1 MHKAFPLP
9 RESSHWQY
17 KFPLPVKVVLTARRL
32 EMPLPE
38 VCIAIEEMM
47 KKLPAK
53 IKNLD
58 ALSSLLN
65 KEIKALDSPSK
76 NSPYPEGE
84 IIKKEKGKKAM
95 SLKDVEKER
104 IESES
109 YEEAN
114 LTGTIGESS
123 KKKKMKKFDFITR
136 GGDHIHLIE
145 EQINEQKR
153 IEESIKAELAK
164 QKVEVGKE
172 ELVDLLGIDVVKG
185 FYKAKL
191 RLVQIEKE
199 MDGPESIG
207 KSRQE

>member
-1 MHKAFPLP
+1 
-9 RESSHWQY
+9 
-17 KFPLPVKVVLTARRL
+17 
-32 EMPLPE
+32 
-38 VCIAIEEMM
+38 
-47 KKLPAK
+47 
-53 IKNLD
+53 
-58 ALSSLLN
+58 
-65 KEIKALDSPSK
+65 
-76 NSPYPEGE
+76 
-84 IIKKEKGKKAM
+84 M

-114 LTGTIGESS
+114 LTSTIGESS

-164 QKVEVGKE
+164 QEVEVGKE
-172 ELVDLLGIDVVKG
+172 ELFDLLGIDVVKG

-199 MDGPESIG
+199 MDGPEPMG